1 MAQDLYEARNSVYC
15 YEGTNV
21 QKNKLNIHDNLTLE
35 RAETKIVA
43 AKLFEMR
50 KNKQIGDFDINHLIN
65 IHKYLF
71 EDIYPFAGKFKN
83 ENIAKG
89 FFSFAD

>member
-1 MAQDLYEARNSVYC
+1 
-15 YEGTNV
+15 
-21 QKNKLNIHDNLTLE
+21 
-35 RAETKIVA
+35 
-43 AKLFEMR
+43 MR
-50 KNKQIGDFDINHLIN
+50 KNKQIGDFDINYLIN

-89 FFSFAD
+89 FFSFADQRW